1 MKDDDCPDIQHGCA
15 ADTSPRGGGSGIA
28 ITLKVSNSG
37 ISFLIAAVES
47 QIKASLISLL
57 DGIKRSDGAVIARE
71 MTRLDDLLAES
82 RAAGNLHPQLDH
94 FLGNRSYA
102 KALMF
107 LGGETDIPAGACGG
121 RPAKG

>member
-1 MKDDDCPDIQHGCA
+1 MEP
-15 ADTSPRGGGSGIA
+15 
-28 ITLKVSNSG
+28 
-37 ISFLIAAVES
+37 

-57 DGIKRSDGAVIARE
+57 DAIKRSDGQVVAAE
-71 MTRLDDLLAES
+71 MERLDDYLS
-82 RAAGNLHPQLDH
+82 RGQADGSLHPQLEH
-94 FLGNRSYA
+94 FLGKRSYA

>member
-1 MKDDDCPDIQHGCA
+1 MEP
-15 ADTSPRGGGSGIA
+15 
-28 ITLKVSNSG
+28 
-37 ISFLIAAVES
+37 
-47 QIKASLISLL
+47 QIKESLVALL
-57 DGIKRSDGAVIARE
+57 DAIKRSDGKVVAAEMAKLDEFLARGQV
-71 MTRLDDLLAES
+71 T
-82 RAAGNLHPQLDH
+82 GGLHPQLEH

>member
-1 MKDDDCPDIQHGCA
+1 MEP
-15 ADTSPRGGGSGIA
+15 
-28 ITLKVSNSG
+28 
-37 ISFLIAAVES
+37 
-47 QIKASLISLL
+47 QIKESLQTLL
-57 DGIKRSDGAVIARE
+57 GAIKRADGKVIADE
-71 MTRLDDLLAES
+71 MARLDDFLA
-82 RAAGNLHPQLDH
+82 RGRTTGGLHPQLEH

>member
-1 MKDDDCPDIQHGCA
+1 VG
-15 ADTSPRGGGSGIA
+15 
-28 ITLKVSNSG
+28 NSG
-37 ISFLIAAVES
+37 ISFLIAAMES

-57 DGIKRSDGAVIARE
+57 DGIKRSDGAVVTRE
-71 MTRLDDLLAES
+71 MARLDDFLAQGRS
-82 RAAGNLHPQLDH
+82 AGGLHPQLDH

-107 LGGETDIPAGACGG
+107 LGGATDIPAGACGG